1 MWHPGDARKARS
13 GLGFFNNNRSEN
25 RREFVMKRFF
35 LASAG
40 LAALATSSFAADLP
54 RRMEP
59 ARAPVVLPFTWT
71 GFYAGVNIGGVF
83 ASNNGNG
90 SGVIGGGQIG
100 YNWQT
105 ANLVFGIETDI
116 QGSSQS
122 GSSTFV
128 SGGTTFADSQKLT
141 WFGTTRGR
149 VGVAMDRWLPYVTA
163 GVAYGT
169 REFSGTATGTLTGPY
184 SASYTAVGYALGAGV
199 DYSFNQSWSG
209 RLEYLFTSLEGP
221 TNTYALTG
229 GTATVAYGRL
239 DNHVIRGAVNYR
251 FAP

>member
-1 MWHPGDARKARS
+1 
-13 GLGFFNNNRSEN
+13 
-25 RREFVMKRFF
+25 MKRFL
-35 LASAG
+35 LAGCGLLA
-40 LAALATSSFAADLP
+40 LAATASAADLP
-54 RRMEP
+54 RGTYNAP
-59 ARAPVVLPFTWT
+59 AAYAPVYNWSGLYIGAHAGYGWSGSSDINMRG
-71 GFYAGVNIGGVF
+71 GFI
-83 ASNNGNG
+83 
-90 SGVIGGGQIG
+90 GGQIG